1 MRVWLKG
8 LSLAG
13 VIVVLAGAPVAASA
27 SQPPPHQT
35 AKRLLAKCYHAVS
48 IVPVRAVKL
57 NTPDVALMNRKAV
70 RANKACKASKRLSDL
85 ADAHAKDKALTTAQ
99 AAYFL
104 LAIGIGDYVQYL
116 VAAAFLRADRTD
128 LNHAVRETTSGKRL
142 AARALRELG

>member
-1 MRVWLKG
+1 MLPRRLDRPGARGEVEHAGRGADEPEGRSREQG
-8 LSLAG
+8 LQG
-13 VIVVLAGAPVAASA
+13 
-27 SQPPPHQT
+27 QQT
-35 AKRLLAKCYHAVS
+35 TL
-48 IVPVRAVKL
+48 
-57 NTPDVALMNRKAV
+57 
-70 RANKACKASKRLSDL
+70 DL
-85 ADAHAKDKALTTAQ
+85 ADAHPKDKALTTAQ

>member
-13 VIVVLAGAPVAASA
+13 VIVALAGAPVAASA
-27 SQPPPHQT
+27 SQPSHQT

-48 IVPVRAVKL
+48 IVPVRAVKV

-70 RANKACKASKRLSDL
+70 RANKVCKASKRLSDI
-85 ADAHAKDKALTTAQ
+85 ADAHPKDRALTTAQ
-99 AAYFL
+99 AAYVL

-116 VAAAFLRADRTD
+116 VAAAFQRADRAD
-128 LNHAVRETTSGKRL
+128 LIRAIRETTSGKRL
-142 AARALRELG
+142 AVHALRELG